1 VARRRRRR
9 AQHAATLTLTDAL
22 DADAAPA
29 RLRRLVRAL
38 RLYDAGA
45 IGLAPA
51 GWARL
56 DDGPWQLVDLAGGS
70 PARPGE
76 PMDLHEDQEDELRA
90 FVALAARRMPRG
102 GELAWALR
110 RFDLAC
116 EREDAAEALTDL
128 LLALRALLEP
138 EGPESGFLPSRLAA
152 LCAPTGMRDALAAR
166 AAEALAIEKAVIAGL
181 APPPR
186 ASPCWSTS
194 SPSTCARC
202 WAMRCA
208 ATSTAISPPPRTR

>member
-1 VARRRRRR
+1 
-9 AQHAATLTLTDAL
+9 
-22 DADAAPA
+22 
-29 RLRRLVRAL
+29 
-38 RLYDAGA
+38 
-45 IGLAPA
+45 
-51 GWARL
+51 
-56 DDGPWQLVDLAGGS
+56 
-70 PARPGE
+70 
-76 PMDLHEDQEDELRA
+76 MDLHEDQEDELRA

-186 ASPCWSTS
+186 ASPCSVDELTEHLRALLGDALCGHLDS
-194 SPSTCARC
+194 DL
-202 WAMRCA
+202 A
-208 ATSTAISPPPRTR
+208 AAADALIEEEMPA